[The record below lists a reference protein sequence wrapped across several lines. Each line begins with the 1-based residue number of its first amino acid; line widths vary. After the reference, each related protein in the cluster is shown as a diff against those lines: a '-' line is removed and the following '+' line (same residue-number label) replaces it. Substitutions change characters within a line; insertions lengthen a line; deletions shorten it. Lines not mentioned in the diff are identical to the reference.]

1 MSFSKYNVQPWQ
13 DQGRTGRSLLV
24 PNIRISSLTLSR
36 GGTVRLVCTPRI
48 LAGASLD
55 EGVTSPTRRI
65 LEACSWRLIVF
76 IEGYAVSDEGL
87 HQILILLLRTRGMV
101 ATSPSPR
108 LLPVSLFRTMKTV
121 TTNGGVRVLLTNVWA
136 MML

>member
-1 MSFSKYNVQPWQ
+1 M
-13 DQGRTGRSLLV
+13 V

-101 ATSPSPR
+101 AISPSPR